1 MLIMYINIHAYNNT
15 EGVLIKAN
23 KRKRVPV
30 IRKITPINIVQI
42 PLSM

>member
-23 KRKRVPV
+23 KRKRV
-30 IRKITPINIVQI
+30 IRKIKPINIVQI

>member
-1 MLIMYINIHAYNNT
+1 MYINIHAYNNT

-23 KRKRVPV
+23 KSKRV

>member
-15 EGVLIKAN
+15 EGVLTKEN
-23 KRKRVPV
+23 KRKRV

>member
-23 KRKRVPV
+23 KRKRVIP
-30 IRKITPINIVQI
+30 KITPINIVQI

>member
-1 MLIMYINIHAYNNT
+1 MLIMYMYINIHAYNNT

-23 KRKRVPV
+23 KRKRV

>member
-23 KRKRVPV
+23 KRKRV
-30 IRKITPINIVQI
+30 IHKITPINIVQI

>member
-23 KRKRVPV
+23 KRKLV

>member
-1 MLIMYINIHAYNNT
+1 MLIMYITIHAYNNT

-23 KRKRVPV
+23 KRKRV

-42 PLSM
+42 CLSM

>member
-23 KRKRVPV
+23 KPKRV

>member
-1 MLIMYINIHAYNNT
+1 MLIMYINIHSYNNT

-23 KRKRVPV
+23 KHKRV